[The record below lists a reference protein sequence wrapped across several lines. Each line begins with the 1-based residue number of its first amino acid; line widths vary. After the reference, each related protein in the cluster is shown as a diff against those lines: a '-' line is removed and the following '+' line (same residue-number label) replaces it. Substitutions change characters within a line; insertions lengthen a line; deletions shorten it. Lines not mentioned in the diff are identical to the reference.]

1 MSRRIPGREPSIAG
15 SVQLRAWRS
24 PVVSTPVLPPAEG
37 SGRVD
42 EPLDRQW
49 TEYLAAPT
57 RGARDRLVVRYTPLV
72 RVVAHRVMVGLP
84 THVDH
89 ADLTQS
95 GIFGLI
101 NAIERFDP
109 QRCPRFES
117 FAVQRI
123 RGAILDELRAQDWVP
138 RTVRGRVRELERAQE
153 RLERQ
158 LQRAAT
164 DREIAAEMHLPVRE
178 VQGLIR
184 QVQVVSVEALDEI
197 GGGVA
202 DLFADAAPDPMSVV
216 QARETMRQLN
226 LAVAGLSERDRT
238 VVQLYYLEN
247 RTLAEIGRLLGVT
260 ESRVCQLHAR
270 LVERLRGRLDEL
282 ARV

>member
-1 MSRRIPGREPSIAG
+1 
-15 SVQLRAWRS
+15 
-24 PVVSTPVLPPAEG
+24 
-37 SGRVD
+37 
-42 EPLDRQW
+42 
-49 TEYLAAPT
+49 
-57 RGARDRLVVRYTPLV
+57 
-72 RVVAHRVMVGLP
+72 
-84 THVDH
+84 
-89 ADLTQS
+89 
-95 GIFGLI
+95 
-101 NAIERFDP
+101 
-109 QRCPRFES
+109 
-117 FAVQRI
+117 
-123 RGAILDELRAQDWVP
+123 
-138 RTVRGRVRELERAQE
+138 VRGRVRELERAQE

-184 QVQVVSVEALDEI
+184 QVQVVSVEALEEI
-197 GGGVA
+197 SGGVA
-202 DLFADAAPDPMSVV
+202 DLFTDAAPDPMSVV

-226 LAVAGLSERDRT
+226 AAVAGLSERDRT

-282 ARV
+282 SRV

>member
-1 MSRRIPGREPSIAG
+1 MSRRIPGREPSYSG
-15 SVQLRAWRS
+15 SVQLRALPG
-24 PVVSTPVLPPAEG
+24 PVVSTPVLPPADG
-37 SGRVD
+37 SALVD
-42 EPLDRQW
+42 EPLDEQW

-57 RGARDRLVVRYTPLV
+57 REARDRLVVRYTPLV
-72 RVVAHRVMVGLP
+72 RVVAHRVLVGLP

-101 NAIERFDP
+101 DAIERFDP
-109 QRCPRFES
+109 SRCPRFES

-184 QVQVVSVEALDEI
+184 QVQVVSVEALEEI
-197 GGGVA
+197 SGGVA
-202 DLFADAAPDPMSVV
+202 DLFTDAAPDPMSVV

-226 LAVAGLSERDRT
+226 AAVAGLGERDRT

>member
-1 MSRRIPGREPSIAG
+1 MSRRIPGLEPSYSG
-15 SVQLRAWRS
+15 SVQLRALQG
-24 PVVSTPVLPPAEG
+24 PVVSTPVLPPVDG
-37 SGRVD
+37 SAPVD
-42 EPLDRQW
+42 EPLDEQW

-57 RGARDRLVVRYTPLV
+57 REARDRLVVRYTPLV
-72 RVVAHRVMVGLP
+72 RVVAHRVLVGLP

-101 NAIERFDP
+101 DAIERFDP
-109 QRCPRFES
+109 MRCPRFES

-197 GGGVA
+197 SGGVA
-202 DLFADAAPDPMSVV
+202 DLFTDAAPDPMCVV

-226 LAVAGLSERDRT
+226 AAVAGLGERDRT

>member
-1 MSRRIPGREPSIAG
+1 MSRRIPGREPSFAG

-37 SGRVD
+37 SGPVD

-49 TEYLAAPT
+49 SEYLAAPT
-57 RGARDRLVVRYTPLV
+57 REARDRLVVRYTPLV

-101 NAIERFDP
+101 DAIERFDP

-164 DREIAAEMHLPVRE
+164 DREIAAEMQLPLRE

-226 LAVAGLSERDRT
+226 AAVAGLSERDRT

-260 ESRVCQLHAR
+260 ESRVCQLHGR